1 MPNIASQIERIQ
13 NATKQLRNK
22 GIDLELEVSKGVA
35 LNSNHRLDDV
45 ADAFDSIVVSKGET
59 MPVELAVTKLK
70 EDGTIAGN
78 SYTLP
83 TGYYK
88 GLVIKPF
95 FTQTSADY
103 VLNIR
108 TLLDYPITSKSNEI
122 IPGSGFNY
130 IDRITYTVQSGAIN
144 ATPATYTN
152 TYVRAK
158 VGTAGWLDLNATKD
172 ITVPT
177 ATITSKVGSNAAT
190 TLSKAD
196 TETTAFTVSPN
207 PGSDTVLTI
216 AAGIYASPRTI
227 TVKSLASQMT
237 DANAT
242 ENDVLDKKIVY
253 SNVGGVFQKVEG
265 KMPNRGGTSSSVKS
279 TSRAAVDASTGQII
293 VTPQLGYY
301 NTYSRITTGLTV
313 GPATYKQT
321 ATDLAETDHT
331 FEVTPARDG
340 DGAQTTY
347 LTKVTI
353 DNSYIY
359 SLLAAI

>member
-1 MPNIASQIERIQ
+1 MTTIASQIERIQ
-13 NATKQLRNK
+13 NATEQLRNK

-45 ADAFDSIVVSKGET
+45 ADAFDSIVFSKGEVK
-59 MPVELAVTKLK
+59 PVELKVVTHN
-70 EDGTIAGN
+70 DGTVEGH
-78 SYTLP
+78 SYEIP

-108 TLLDYPITSKSNEI
+108 TLLDYPITSKSSEI

-190 TLSKAD
+190 TLSNAS
-196 TETTAFTVSPN
+196 TSTTAFTVSPN
-207 PGSDTVLTI
+207 SGADTVITI
-216 AAGIYASPRTI
+216 AAGIYASARTI

-242 ENDVLDKKIVY
+242 GNDVLSGKIVY
-253 SNVGGVFQKVEG
+253 SNVNGVFQRVEG
-265 KMPNRGGTSSSVKS
+265 QMPNYGDTLTTGIYDITSS
-279 TSRAAVDASTGQII
+279 GELII
-293 VTPQLGYY
+293 TPKLGYY
-301 NTYSRITTGLTV
+301 NSNSRISIGVTV
-313 GPATYKQT
+313 GTATYKQT
-321 ATDLAETDHT
+321 DADLAEADHKFVIEPKEDTDN
-331 FEVTPARDG
+331 G
-340 DGAQTTY
+340 ITTY
-347 LTKVTI
+347 LTQVTV
-353 DNSYIY
+353 DNSRIY
-359 SLLAAI
+359 ELLAVI